1 MIKVCLALVLSLGMI
16 STASASQLDAC
27 SKNTES
33 DICHSY
39 LEGVVDGA
47 LMYKPNA
54 VGKRLEGNGYESR
67 ALKYRSGSRFQQAN
81 RTYCEDRIP
90 DRDALVSGLVEAY
103 LAGSIKT
110 PDELT
115 EVVYSLM
122 DCQRLK

>member
-1 MIKVCLALVLSLGMI
+1 MIKRIVFVVLALGMAT
-16 STASASQLDAC
+16 SVSASQLEAC
-27 SKNTES
+27 KN
-33 DICHSY
+33 DVKGDVCHHY
-39 LEGVVDGA
+39 LEGIVDGA

-54 VGKRLEGNGYESR
+54 VGKRLESNDYGSR

-90 DRDALVSGLVEAY
+90 DRDSLVNALIEAHSDGEI
-103 LAGSIKT
+103 GSVN
-110 PDELT
+110 ELT